1 MPFIKPV
8 NPWEDPFT
16 TGVDFENADVFK
28 LQQWP
33 VKLWKVSEVSP
44 FFHGAHLLIAADC
57 AGVADSGFQKK
68 LPGRIPL
75 ICCPEMDFDTTMKLA
90 KIISINDIRSITVIR
105 METECCRDLTFM
117 VQEAIKIS
125 RKPMPLKI
133 STVFVEAEDID

>member
-1 MPFIKPV
+1 
-8 NPWEDPFT
+8 
-16 TGVDFENADVFK
+16 
-28 LQQWP
+28 
-33 VKLWKVSEVSP
+33 
-44 FFHGAHLLIAADC
+44 
-57 AGVADSGFQKK
+57 
-68 LPGRIPL
+68 
-75 ICCPEMDFDTTMKLA
+75 MKLA